1 MGESDPRRPI
11 IMDNETGS
19 LDQWREAGPFTG
31 DGVGLDGSQKLSF
44 TPESDKTEKYSE
56 IKNQGSHPGI

>member
-1 MGESDPRRPI
+1 
-11 IMDNETGS
+11 MDNETGS

-44 TPESDKTEKYSE
+44 TPESNKTEK
-56 IKNQGSHPGI
+56 IFGNQESGQSPRHLITGMNQ

>member
-1 MGESDPRRPI
+1 
-11 IMDNETGS
+11 MDNETGS

-44 TPESDKTEKYSE
+44 TPESNKTEKYSE